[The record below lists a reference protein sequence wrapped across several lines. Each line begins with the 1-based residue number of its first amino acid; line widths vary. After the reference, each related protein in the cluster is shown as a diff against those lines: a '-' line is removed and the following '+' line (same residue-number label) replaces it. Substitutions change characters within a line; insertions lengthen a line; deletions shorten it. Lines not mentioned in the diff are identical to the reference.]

1 MKTID
6 IIIKYINDKTSTYKI
21 LREYT
26 PLSLSEIKSRI
37 ENHDA
42 VITVNDLKLDEL
54 KKVREIIRS
63 LNDIGTEVVIQDVTG
78 TITLKIL
85 ENIISSYEGIAADAE
100 KLDALMF
107 SEDIII
113 KHMWGLTIAPPRYK
127 EAYIVTLVDKYWAIK
142 EATSPWRQKL
152 RNRKLFH
159 RKMLK
164 N

>member
-42 VITVNDLKLDEL
+42 VITVNEL

-63 LNDIGTEVVIQDVTG
+63 LNNIGTEVVIQDVTG

-107 SEDIII
+107 SDE
-113 KHMWGLTIAPPRYK
+113 
-127 EAYIVTLVDKYWAIK
+127 
-142 EATSPWRQKL
+142 Q
-152 RNRKLFH
+152 
-159 RKMLK
+159 
-164 N
+164 

>member
-6 IIIKYINDKTSTYKI
+6 IIIEYINDKASTYKI

-37 ENHDA
+37 ENRDA
-42 VITVNDLKLDEL
+42 VIAVNDLKLDEL

-63 LNDIGTEVVIQDVTG
+63 LNNIGTEVVIQDVTG

-107 SEDIII
+107 SDE
-113 KHMWGLTIAPPRYK
+113 
-127 EAYIVTLVDKYWAIK
+127 
-142 EATSPWRQKL
+142 Q
-152 RNRKLFH
+152 
-159 RKMLK
+159 
-164 N
+164 